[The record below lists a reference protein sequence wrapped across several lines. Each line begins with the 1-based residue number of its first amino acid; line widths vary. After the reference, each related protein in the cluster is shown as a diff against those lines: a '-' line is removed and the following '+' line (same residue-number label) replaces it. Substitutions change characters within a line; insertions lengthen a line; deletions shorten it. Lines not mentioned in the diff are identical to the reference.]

1 MIFIDKHVTCRSS
14 VLVFNVLVFNVL
26 VFNVL
31 VFDVVRL
38 TLLSMMV
45 VECSSHF
52 VSEWV
57 QKGVL

>member
-1 MIFIDKHVTCRSS
+1 MICIYKNVTCRSS

-26 VFNVL
+26 VFNV
-31 VFDVVRL
+31 VQL
-38 TLLSMMV
+38 TLPSMMV